1 MTSSLPFNE
10 ESYRESKKKNLENLL
25 GESCSNIDW
34 IWIGG
39 HSRRKVTFQI
49 NGKNHLGFFVE
60 KSHNLIEIDETNLV
74 EEKISELIPHLKN
87 FLKNQEQNFYT
98 RAMVTLFDSGL
109 DIILTATKT
118 LDFSQAKKLTDFAK
132 SQNLN
137 ISLRVKNNITPIFL
151 TRKNQIFYP
160 NFKIDLDSDIFIQA
174 TKAGLESI
182 VKIIRN
188 FVRTRLKSRCDES
201 EMADSRAPHHSVLD
215 IREERSA
222 VNPPFTAIAG
232 RDFKRVLKQGEI
244 VADIYAGFGAYSF
257 AIQDLVKSISAF
269 EGDEKMVNLI
279 SKNVAANNLGNKIK
293 PETRDLFLNPLTKK
307 ELNKF
312 NLAIINPP
320 RNGAAPQVSEI
331 SKSAL
336 KNLIYVSC
344 NPESFARD
352 ATILINSGFK
362 IVSLTAL
369 DQFHSTKHLE
379 VVGVFQK

>member
-1 MTSSLPFNE
+1 
-10 ESYRESKKKNLENLL
+10 
-25 GESCSNIDW
+25 
-34 IWIGG
+34 
-39 HSRRKVTFQI
+39 
-49 NGKNHLGFFVE
+49 
-60 KSHNLIEIDETNLV
+60 
-74 EEKISELIPHLKN
+74 
-87 FLKNQEQNFYT
+87 
-98 RAMVTLFDSGL
+98 
-109 DIILTATKT
+109 
-118 LDFSQAKKLTDFAK
+118 
-132 SQNLN
+132 
-137 ISLRVKNNITPIFL
+137 
-151 TRKNQIFYP
+151 
-160 NFKIDLDSDIFIQA
+160 
-174 TKAGLESI
+174 
-182 VKIIRN
+182 
-188 FVRTRLKSRCDES
+188 
-201 EMADSRAPHHSVLD
+201 
-215 IREERSA
+215 

>member
-1 MTSSLPFNE
+1 MTSCPPLSEKL
-10 ESYRESKKKNLENLL
+10 YRESKKKNLENLL
-25 GESCSNIDW
+25 GKFCSNIDW
-34 IWIGG
+34 IWIGA

-49 NGKNHLGFFVE
+49 DGKNHLGFFAE
-60 KSHNLIEIDETNLV
+60 KSHNVVEIDEDPLA
-74 EEKISELIPHLKN
+74 EKEISQLIPCLKN

-98 RAMVTLFDSGL
+98 QAMVTLFDSGL
-109 DIILTATKT
+109 DVILTATKT

-132 SQNLN
+132 SQNFN

-151 TRKNQIFYP
+151 TRKNQIFYS

-182 VKIIRN
+182 IKIIQSTIQ
-188 FVRTRLKSRCDES
+188 VPLSRGVGGL
-201 EMADSRAPHHSVLD
+201 H
-215 IREERSA
+215 
-222 VNPPFTAIAG
+222 
-232 RDFKRVLKQGEI
+232 

-269 EGDEKMVNLI
+269 EGDEKMVALI

-293 PETRDLFLNPLTKK
+293 SEMRDLFVNPLTKK

-312 NLAIINPP
+312 TLAIINPP

-352 ATILINSGFK
+352 ATTLINSGFK
-362 IVSLTAL
+362 ILTITAL
-369 DQFHSTKHLE
+369 DQFYSTKHLE
-379 VVGVFQK
+379 VVGVFERL

>member
-1 MTSSLPFNE
+1 MTSCPPLSEKL
-10 ESYRESKKKNLENLL
+10 YRESKKKNLENLL
-25 GESCSNIDW
+25 GKFCSNIDW
-34 IWIGG
+34 IWIGA

-49 NGKNHLGFFVE
+49 DGKNHLGFFAE
-60 KSHNLIEIDETNLV
+60 KSHNVVEIDEDPLA
-74 EEKISELIPHLKN
+74 EKEISQLIPCLKN

-98 RAMVTLFDSGL
+98 QAMVTLFDSGL
-109 DIILTATKT
+109 DVILTATKT

-132 SQNLN
+132 SQNFN

-151 TRKNQIFYP
+151 TRKNQIFYS

-182 VKIIRN
+182 IKIIQSTIQ
-188 FVRTRLKSRCDES
+188 VPLSRGVGGL
-201 EMADSRAPHHSVLD
+201 H
-215 IREERSA
+215 
-222 VNPPFTAIAG
+222 
-232 RDFKRVLKQGEI
+232 

-269 EGDEKMVNLI
+269 EGDEKMVALI

-293 PETRDLFLNPLTKK
+293 SEMRDLFVNPLTKK

-312 NLAIINPP
+312 TLAIINPP

-352 ATILINSGFK
+352 ATTLINSGFK
-362 IVSLTAL
+362 ISTITAL
-369 DQFHSTKHLE
+369 DQFYSTKHLE
-379 VVGVFQK
+379 VVGVFQKN

>member
-1 MTSSLPFNE
+1 MTSCPPLSEKL
-10 ESYRESKKKNLENLL
+10 YRESKKKNLENLL
-25 GESCSNIDW
+25 GKFCSNIDW
-34 IWIGG
+34 IWIGA

-49 NGKNHLGFFVE
+49 DGKNHLGFFAE
-60 KSHNLIEIDETNLV
+60 KSHNVVEIDEDPLA
-74 EEKISELIPHLKN
+74 EKEISQLIPCLKN

-98 RAMVTLFDSGL
+98 QAMVTLFDSGL
-109 DIILTATKT
+109 DVILTATKT

-132 SQNLN
+132 SQNFN

-151 TRKNQIFYP
+151 TRKNQIFYS

-182 VKIIRN
+182 IKIIQS
-188 FVRTRLKSRCDES
+188 TIQAPLSRGVGGL
-201 EMADSRAPHHSVLD
+201 H
-215 IREERSA
+215 
-222 VNPPFTAIAG
+222 
-232 RDFKRVLKQGEI
+232 

-269 EGDEKMVNLI
+269 EGDEKMVALI

-293 PETRDLFLNPLTKK
+293 SEMRDLFVNPLTKK

-312 NLAIINPP
+312 TLAIINPP

-352 ATILINSGFK
+352 ATTLINSGFK
-362 IVSLTAL
+362 ILTITAL
-369 DQFHSTKHLE
+369 DQFYSTKHLE
-379 VVGVFQK
+379 VVGVFQKN